1 VKKAEP
7 WVARA
12 LTHPAAL
19 PPKQPAKR
27 GASAF
32 TIGEGV
38 KLLPV
43 GELVHVSGPP
53 SGFTVLGAGKTA
65 MDACSFLLDNGVDSD
80 NIRWVRPRDAWL
92 MYRSSWQP
100 LDLVASTVES
110 LSLVL
115 QSLAE
120 AENLDDL
127 FRRLEESGQLLRLD
141 PAVEPT
147 MFRGAIVSVAEHHS
161 LKQIERVV
169 RHGRIRRIDTNRIV
183 LDEGEVPSGRNTIH
197 GDCTADGLRATPPRP
212 IFEAER
218 ITPQSLMGG
227 FTTFNAAMVGFV
239 EAARDDDADKNRLC
253 PPTAYPT
260 RRSTGSACSR
270 AASGSSPRCP
280 RSPTW
285 PPGWGPAGSTP
296 RDESRHGRVPGRR

>member
-1 VKKAEP
+1 MRVRRKVVDATYLETSVP
-7 WVARA
+7 A
-12 LTHPAAL
+12 THTP
-19 PPKQPAKR
+19 
-27 GASAF
+27 AF

-38 KLLPV
+38 KLIPV
-43 GELVHVSGPP
+43 GELVHVTEPP

-65 MDACSFLLDNGVDSD
+65 MDACSFLLDNGVDPD
-80 NIRWVRPRDAWL
+80 RIRWVRPRDAWL
-92 MYRSSWQP
+92 MNRSSWQP

-127 FRRLEESGQLLRLD
+127 FGRLEARGQLLRLD

-147 MFRGAIVSVAEHHS
+147 MFRGAIVSPAEHHS
-161 LKQIERVV
+161 LQQIERVV
-169 RHGRIRRIDTNRIV
+169 RHGRVRRIDTDRIV
-183 LDEGEVPSGRNTIH
+183 LDDGEVPTDRATIH
-197 GDCTADGLRATPPRP
+197 VDCTAYGLRATPPRP
-212 IFEAER
+212 IFEAGR

-239 EAARDDDADKNRLC
+239 EAARDRRRRQEPALPADRL
-253 PPTAYPT
+253 PQQ

-270 AASGSSPRCP
+270 AASVSSPRCS

-285 PPGWGPAGSTP
+285 PAGWGPAGST
-296 RDESRHGRVPGRR
+296 RPGA